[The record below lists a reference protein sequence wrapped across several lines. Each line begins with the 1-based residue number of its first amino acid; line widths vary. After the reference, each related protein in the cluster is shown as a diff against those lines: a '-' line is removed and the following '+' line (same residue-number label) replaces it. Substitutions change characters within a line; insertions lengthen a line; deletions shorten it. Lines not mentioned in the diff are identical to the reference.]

1 MLGAIFE
8 LGGISALLH
17 TVLSILKPGFIAYN
31 SFTSALRDFCGIQ
44 SDTNFVLL
52 MSTVLLLV
60 YVAKNLSLILIN
72 KLQIKIA
79 YQITNQI
86 SENYFKNITSKN
98 LLYFKNKKSSE
109 IINALFATSVILPE
123 TLILPSI
130 LLWSEIAVI
139 VLLMSALLYY
149 QPFLFVFT
157 MLIMVP
163 TSFLL
168 IRLNRKTLLDAGE
181 KLNKQQPKHYENIY
195 ELTHGISNIKLW
207 NGVEYFHE
215 RFSKYTEKTYKLKE
229 QIFVNSQFISLRIYE
244 VVAIAGILCIVSFGI
259 YSGFE
264 MSVLISFISIYAG
277 VAFRLLPSVNRVIG
291 SSNSLFTYNYF
302 LNYFKD
308 FNNENLERL
317 KFKEINFIDTIRL
330 DKVSFGYD
338 KKEKV
343 LDELDLVIAKGDFIE
358 IFGES
363 GNGNSTLVNVISS
376 LLSPDSGSVKVDDSA
391 VNENNLGGYRYL
403 FSYVK

>member
-1 MLGAIFE
+1 MTKALKIPSIWSSIYGLFNNKAKSKYQMIVLLSLLGATFE

-44 SDTNFVLL
+44 SDTNFVLF

-60 YVAKNLSLILIN
+60 YVAKNLSLILTN

-157 MLIMVP
+157 MLIMIP

-229 QIFVNSQFISLRIYE
+229 QIFVNSQFIPLRIYE
-244 VVAIAGILCIVSFGI
+244 VVAIAGILCIASFGI

-291 SSNSLFTYNYF
+291 SSNSLFTYNYI

-317 KFKEINFIDTIRL
+317 
-330 DKVSFGYD
+330 
-338 KKEKV
+338 
-343 LDELDLVIAKGDFIE
+343 
-358 IFGES
+358 
-363 GNGNSTLVNVISS
+363 
-376 LLSPDSGSVKVDDSA
+376 
-391 VNENNLGGYRYL
+391 
-403 FSYVK
+403 